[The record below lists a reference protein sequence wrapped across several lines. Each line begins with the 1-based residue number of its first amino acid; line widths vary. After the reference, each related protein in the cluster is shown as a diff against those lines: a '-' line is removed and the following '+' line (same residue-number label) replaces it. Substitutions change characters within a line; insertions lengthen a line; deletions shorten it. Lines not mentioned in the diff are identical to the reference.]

1 MAGPSFFTSVA
12 YRGAMRL
19 LAGLL
24 AVVAA
29 ALVAAVLVGCA
40 APAPVTDPSVPVFT
54 PQAAPDAATG
64 RPVPATCDELVTLT
78 EIKTIL
84 ATMITGQTLPIV
96 GIPQEN
102 IGRTARL
109 DCYYGVPAGQQVAAA
124 AVWIGLTSYAD
135 GASAHERLA
144 NTVAG
149 ETEAGATESEVE
161 VGPTTGTLLA
171 GDRPMVVAMRGMTT
185 VVVATVAGL
194 VRDDHAGALLGQ
206 LADLA
211 LTPREPAG

>member
-1 MAGPSFFTSVA
+1 MVLLV
-12 YRGAMRL
+12 L
-19 LAGLL
+19 LA
-24 AVVAA
+24 
-29 ALVAAVLVGCA
+29 GCA

-54 PQAAPDAATG
+54 PQAAPGAVTG
-64 RPVPATCDELVTLT
+64 RTVPATCDELVTLT

-84 ATMITGQTLPIV
+84 ATLITGQTLPIV
-96 GIPQEN
+96 GVPQEN

-109 DCYYGVPAGQQVAAA
+109 DCYYGVPPGQPVAAA
-124 AVWIGLTSYAD
+124 AVWIGLTTYAD
-135 GASAHERLA
+135 GESARERLD
-144 NTVAG
+144 NTVAD
-149 ETEAGATESEVE
+149 ETGAGATESEVE

-171 GDRPMVVAMRGMTT
+171 GDRPLVVAMRGTTT

-194 VRDDHAGALLGQ
+194 VRDDQAGALLGQ

>member
-1 MAGPSFFTSVA
+1 
-12 YRGAMRL
+12 MRL
-19 LAGLL
+19 LVGLL
-24 AVVAA
+24 
-29 ALVAAVLVGCA
+29 LVLLVGCA

-54 PQAAPDAATG
+54 PRAAPDAVTG
-64 RPVPATCDELVTLT
+64 RTVPATCDELVTLT

-84 ATMITGQTLPIV
+84 ATLITGQTLPIV
-96 GIPQEN
+96 GVPQEN

-109 DCYYGVPAGQQVAAA
+109 DCYYGVPPGQPVAAA
-124 AVWIGLTSYAD
+124 AVWIGLTTYVD
-135 GASAHERLA
+135 GESARERLA
-144 NTVAG
+144 NTVAD

-171 GDRPMVVAMRGMTT
+171 GDRPLVVAMRGTTT
-185 VVVATVAGL
+185 VVVATLAGL
-194 VRDDHAGALLGQ
+194 VRDDQAGALLGQ